1 MVFIQKCDTYDI
13 DTILNKVKEIL
24 NNHSEII
31 EYCQSGRN
39 ICIKPNLVA
48 KKKPEE
54 AATTHPSIVYA
65 VAKICRDLGANV
77 TIAESPG
84 GLYDKA
90 VLKSIYK
97 VTGIEEAAGM
107 AGVNLNYDLSET
119 EVVCEDNEYLKK
131 INIITPV
138 ANADCVINI
147 SKLKTHGMMAYT
159 GAVKNMFGCIAGLKK
174 AEYHFNMPDYDKFAN
189 CIIDICLASKPTLN
203 IIDTIVGMEK
213 DGPTAGD
220 PKKMDLLISGSDP
233 FETDIVAASIIQA
246 DIEKIPVLRNA
257 IRRNLCPESYL
268 NIDITGEDIES
279 VLVKDFIMNY
289 NESRDLHFVKGSLGK
304 WITTLVSPR
313 PVFDKKLCK
322 SCGECAKCCPAK
334 VIEVKK
340 GQCASV
346 DIKNCIRC
354 YCCQELC
361 PFKAVSIKKPLVNK
375 LFINKKR

>member
-1 MVFIQKCDTYDI
+1 MVFIQKCDTYDNEV
-13 DTILNKVKEIL
+13 ILSKVKEIFE
-24 NNHSEII
+24 SFPEII
-31 EYCQSGRN
+31 ELCRQGKN

-54 AATTHPSIVYA
+54 AATTHPSVVYA
-65 VAKICRDLGANV
+65 VAKICREYGANV

-90 VLKSIYK
+90 VIKSIYRA
-97 VTGIEEAAGM
+97 TGIEEAATM
-107 AGVNLNYDLSET
+107 AEVNLNYDLSET
-119 EVVCEDNEYLKK
+119 EVVCEDNEFLKK

-138 ANADCVINI
+138 AIADCVINI

-174 AEYHFNMPDYDKFAN
+174 AEYHFNTPDYDKFAN
-189 CIIDICLASKPTLN
+189 CIIDICLAAKPTLN
-203 IIDTIVGMEK
+203 IIDAIVGMEK

-220 PKKMDLLISGSDP
+220 PKKMDLLISGNDP
-233 FETDIVAASIIQA
+233 FETDFVAVKIIRA
-246 DIEKIPVLRNA
+246 DSERIPVIRNA
-257 IRRNLCPESYL
+257 IRRGLCPDNL
-268 NIDITGEDIES
+268 DKINITGERIES

-289 NESRDLHFVKGSLGK
+289 NETKDLHFVKGSLGE
-304 WITTLVSPR
+304 WVTTLISPR
-313 PVFDKKLCK
+313 PVFDKRLCK
-322 SCGECAKCCPAK
+322 SCGECARCCPAK

-340 GQCASV
+340 GQCATV
-346 DIKNCIRC
+346 DIKKCIRC

-361 PFKAVSIKKPLVNK
+361 PFKAVSIRKPLINK